1 MAFPRIILVNNTSI
15 SPVAPNSMAGIYNM
29 SKAATAMM
37 TDNLRLELVPFD
49 IKVIDL
55 KTGAVKSKSYD
66 NQPRG
71 AQVSLPAGSIY
82 MPAKEALEHSMRG
95 GIVSPTMVE
104 TKTWV
109 EQVVGDLLA
118 ANLHIRIRRGVN
130 AWPV

>member
-1 MAFPRIILVNNTSI
+1 
-15 SPVAPNSMAGIYNM
+15 MAGIYNM

-37 TDNLRLELVPFD
+37 TDNLRLELVSFD

-82 MPAKEALEHSMRG
+82 MPAKE
-95 GIVSPTMVE
+95 T
-104 TKTWV
+104 V
-109 EQVVGDLLA
+109 EQHA
-118 ANLHIRIRRGVN
+118 RRNCVTDYG
-130 AWPV
+130 